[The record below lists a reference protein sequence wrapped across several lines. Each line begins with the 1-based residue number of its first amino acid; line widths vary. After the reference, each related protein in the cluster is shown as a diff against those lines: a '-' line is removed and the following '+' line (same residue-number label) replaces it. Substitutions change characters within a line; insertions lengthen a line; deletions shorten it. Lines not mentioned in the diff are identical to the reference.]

1 VGFPVRP
8 IGQTGPVAGTRKAPP
23 GVDVRLALL
32 DAAGELLLSEGTEG
46 MTTRLASMAG
56 TTTQAIDT
64 EFGGKEGIARAMYR
78 EGFARL
84 EACIRDVGHT
94 ADPFVDLLQQGRAYR
109 ASALE
114 RPHFYAVMF
123 GRPIPEFSPGAE
135 DLAASRIVN
144 DLLSEGIERVIAT
157 GALAPAARADD
168 IAQWLWAVV
177 HGVVSLELT
186 GAIEIDAATYDE
198 YLRLSL
204 IGFLRESGRPPV
216 GPGPSVGQGAA
227 DQQQQQQQ

>member
-1 VGFPVRP
+1 MAR
-8 IGQTGPVAGTRKAPP
+8 TRKAPP

-46 MTTRLASMAG
+46 MTTRRLASMAG
-56 TTTQAIDT
+56 TTTQAIYT

-84 EACIRDVGHT
+84 EERIRADGVT
-94 ADPFVDLLQQGRAYR
+94 ADPFLDLLQHGRAYR
-109 ASALE
+109 ESALE
-114 RPHFYAVMF
+114 RPHFYGVMF
-123 GRPIPEFSPGAE
+123 GRPIPEFTPDGE
-135 DLAASRIVN
+135 DLEASRIVH
-144 DLLSEGIERVIAT
+144 DLLAEVIERVIAT
-157 GALAPAARADD
+157 GALVPDAVADD

-186 GAIEIDAATYDE
+186 GAIELDAAMYDE

-204 IGFLRESGRPPV
+204 TGFLRESGHPTV
-216 GPGPSVGQGAA
+216 GEAA
-227 DQQQQQQQ
+227 AQQQQQQ